1 MRVPLSWL
9 GEFVELPSN
18 SNAESVMAELVKVG
32 LEEEGSHGYGLTG
45 PIVVGQVLEFV
56 EEEQSN
62 GKTIRWCQ
70 VRVAPSGKKAGDGG
84 EDVRGIVC
92 GARNFEVNDKVVVTL
107 PGAVLPRDFKI
118 AARSTYGH
126 TSDGMIAS
134 ARELGLSDDHEGI
147 LRLTTLG
154 IDPEVG
160 TDALALLGLN
170 DEAAEVNVTPD
181 RGYCFSIRGIAREFA
196 HATGAKFTDPI
207 DSVKPAH
214 GDGFK
219 VEIKDDAPIR
229 GRVGSTKFVLR
240 SASNVKAASPT
251 PAWMVSRL
259 KLSGMRSISIV
270 VDITNY
276 VMLEMG
282 QPLHAYDSAKLN
294 GSITVRRAKSGES
307 LKTLDGQDRKLNSE
321 DLVIADTSGAVGLA
335 GVMGGASTEVSQ
347 STTSVLIEAANFDGV
362 SIARSARRHKLP
374 SEASK
379 RFERGVDPKVA
390 EYAAARAIALLEE
403 LAGAKADSLGSFVD
417 NSPSATTVFLPANF
431 AAELTG
437 VDYTAAEIT
446 STLNEIGCVVASVDS
461 GFEVIVPSW
470 RPDITHKTDLVEE
483 VARITGYD
491 RIPSRLPVAPPG
503 RGLTRR
509 QKMRRAV
516 MNQLSATGH
525 VEVLTYPF
533 LKPEQNS
540 YFAEVNSAR
549 VVLANAMQEDVNEM
563 RLTMLPGL
571 MDAAKRNVSRTLT
584 DLSIYEV
591 GLVFNPAKSS
601 KPVSLP
607 NGTTLPSAKDLELL
621 HQSVPQ
627 QPLYLG
633 ALFVGN
639 RISEQV
645 GRKASRSGYA
655 DAIQAARVTA
665 HAVGLEL
672 DLVQAT
678 PKGFHPGRTA
688 ALVIRGT
695 QITVGYAGELHP
707 ELALANDLPRQAGVV
722 EINLELLFANA
733 PELIQAGAVD
743 TYPAATQDLSLVID
757 LNVPAG
763 AVLAVLAEAAGEL
776 LEEIVLVDDYRGTN
790 LEEGKKSLTF
800 ALRFRAN
807 DRTLTQVEASV
818 ARDNAVSAAN
828 AKFGATIRA

>member
-9 GEFVELPSN
+9 GEFVELPNN
-18 SNAESVMAELVKVG
+18 STSETVMAELVKVG

-56 EEEQSN
+56 EEEQAN

-70 VRVAPSGKKAGDGG
+70 VRVAPAGQKAGDGG
-84 EDVRGIVC
+84 LDVRGIVC
-92 GARNFEVNDKVVVTL
+92 GARNFEINDKVVVTL
-107 PGAVLPRDFKI
+107 PGAVLPGDFKI

-134 ARELGLSDDHEGI
+134 AKELGLSDDHEGI
-147 LRLTTLG
+147 LRLVTLG
-154 IDPEVG
+154 LDPEVG
-160 TDALALLGLN
+160 TDALALLGL
-170 DEAAEVNVTPD
+170 DDQAAEVNVTPD

-207 DSVKPAH
+207 DSVKPVN
-214 GDGFK
+214 GEGFK

-229 GRVGSTKFVLR
+229 GRLGSTKFVIR
-240 SASNVKAASPT
+240 SASNVNAAAPT

-259 KLSGMRSISIV
+259 KLAGMRSISIV

-282 QPLHAYDSAKLN
+282 QPLHAYDSAKLK
-294 GSITVRRAKSGES
+294 GSITVRRAKSAEI
-307 LKTLDGQDRKLNSE
+307 LKTLDGQDRTLNTE
-321 DLVIADTSGAVGLA
+321 DLVIADSSGAIGLA
-335 GVMGGASTEVSQ
+335 GVMGGASTEVSRA
-347 STTSVLIEAANFDGV
+347 TTSVLIEAANFDGV

-390 EYAAARAIALLEE
+390 EFAAARAIALLEE
-403 LAGAKADSLGSFVD
+403 LAGATADLLGSFVD
-417 NSPSATTVFLPANF
+417 NSPTATTVFLPANF
-431 AAELTG
+431 ASELTG
-437 VDYTAAEIT
+437 VDYTPAEIT
-446 STLNEIGCVVASVDS
+446 NTLSEIGCVVAIVDS
-461 GFEVIVPSW
+461 GFEFTVPSW

-533 LKPEQNS
+533 LTAEQNS
-540 YFAEVNSAR
+540 YFSEENSIR

-571 MDAAKRNVSRTLT
+571 IDAAKRNVSRTLT
-584 DLSIYEV
+584 DLAIYEL

-601 KPVSLP
+601 KAVSLP
-607 NGTTLPSAKDLELL
+607 SGTVLPSAKDLQLL
-621 HQSVPQ
+621 HESVPQ

-655 DAIQAARVTA
+655 DAIQAARITA
-665 HAVGLEL
+665 HSVGLEL
-672 DLVQAT
+672 DLVQET
-678 PKGFHPGRTA
+678 PRGFHPGRTA
-688 ALVIRGT
+688 ALIIKGT
-695 QITVGYAGELHP
+695 KVNVGFAGELHP
-707 ELALANDLPRQAGVV
+707 ELALANDLPRQVGVV

-757 LNVPAG
+757 INVPAG
-763 AVLAVLAEAAGEL
+763 EVLDVLAGSAGEL